1 MLLLRLRSQD
11 TVGVKQHYNRELLI
25 IEVPLMD
32 SRWEDLKV
40 ASIGF
45 LLSIK
50 QCMEKLFDVLSSIT
64 LVQGDGFSRIE
75 RLLQSADTEGDMLV
89 QLHMVT

>member
-1 MLLLRLRSQD
+1 MLLVRLRCQD
-11 TVGVKQHYNRELLI
+11 TVGVKQHYNRELI
-25 IEVPLMD
+25 TEVPLMD
-32 SRWEDLKV
+32 SSWEDLKV

-45 LLSIK
+45 LVSIK
-50 QCMEKLFDVLSSIT
+50 QCMEKLLDVLSSIT

-75 RLLQSADTEGDMLV
+75 RLLQRADTEGDVLV

>member
-1 MLLLRLRSQD
+1 MRLRCQD
-11 TVGVKQHYNRELLI
+11 TVGVKQHYNRELI
-25 IEVPLMD
+25 TEVPLMD
-32 SRWEDLKV
+32 SSWGDLKV

-45 LLSIK
+45 LVSIK
-50 QCMEKLFDVLSSIT
+50 QCMEKLLAVLSSIT

-75 RLLQSADTEGDMLV
+75 RLLQSTDTEGDMLV